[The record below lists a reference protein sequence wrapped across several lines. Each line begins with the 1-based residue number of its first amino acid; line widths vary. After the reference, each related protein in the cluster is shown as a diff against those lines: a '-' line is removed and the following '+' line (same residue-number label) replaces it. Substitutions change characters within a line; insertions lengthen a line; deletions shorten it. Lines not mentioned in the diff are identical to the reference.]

1 MAKEQ
6 PNKMLWQGWANSTFE
21 RKREK
26 EKAIKAVMKAR
37 ALESLY
43 ETITIPHPELPK
55 TWIVK
60 KVRKK

>member
-1 MAKEQ
+1 
-6 PNKMLWQGWANSTFE
+6 MLWQGWANSTFE

-43 ETITIPHPELPK
+43 ETITIPHPEIPK